1 MRITEGTVALGASHT
16 IEASLVAHHEV
27 NAWDKTGQ
35 VRQSED
41 VKITLSGAHAGA
53 KLQQFAA
60 NGAGLPASA
69 AVAAVRARAM
79 VQAVAA
85 RSRAAVP
92 GQLTARM
99 AAAPAPAATDATDL
113 SASSS
118 ISTTDRLWLLLLNV
132 TGDAEGAARLAARL
146 AALAQHRNAGG
157 GTAQAL
163 QAVANAHPT
172 AREHAEA
179 RAAAALPPVP
189 DWGYR
194 EDTSVTV
201 TRSEETTFSAGAVV
215 QTADGRQIT
224 LAAAFDLVSRSS
236 VTETSSIRAGAALH
250 DPLVLNVAGDAPA
263 LGPGTQAVDVNN
275 DGTAE
280 QVAAL
285 GAGTQYL
292 VRDLNGNGVVDGGAE
307 LFGPA
312 TNNGFSEL
320 AALDKDHSGWVDEGD
335 AAFAQLGLWSG
346 AEGAAIQSLADAGV
360 GAIHTGSIATP
371 YTYGASTGNLAAAGV
386 FLYEDGRTGIAGEI
400 NLRA

>member
-27 NAWDKTGQ
+27 NAWDNTGQ

-41 VKITLSGAHAGA
+41 VRITLSGAHAGT
-53 KLQQFAA
+53 KLQQLAA
-60 NGAGLPASA
+60 TGAGLPASA
-69 AVAAVRARAM
+69 AVTAVGARAM
-79 VQAVAA
+79 AQPLAA
-85 RSRAAVP
+85 RSRTVVP
-92 GQLTARM
+92 GQLTAGL
-99 AAAPAPAATDATDL
+99 AAAPAPAATEPTHVTGSVTI
-113 SASSS
+113 SA
-118 ISTTDRLWLLLLNV
+118 TDRLWLLLLNV
-132 TGDAEGAARLAARL
+132 TGDAEGASRLAARL
-146 AALAQHRNAGG
+146 AALAQHMHAGS
-157 GTAQAL
+157 GTSQAL

-179 RAAAALPPVP
+179 RAAAAAPPAP

-201 TRSEETTFSAGAVV
+201 TRSEETTFSAGAAV

-224 LAAAFDLVSRSS
+224 LAAAFDLVSRSTA
-236 VTETSSIRAGAALH
+236 TETSSIRAGAALH
-250 DPLVLNVAGDAPA
+250 DPLVLNVTGGAPA
-263 LGPGTQAVDVNN
+263 LGPGTQAVDVDN

-312 TNNGFSEL
+312 TNSGFSEL

-346 AEGAAIQSLADAGV
+346 AGGAAIQSLADAGV
-360 GAIHTGSIATP
+360 GAIHAGSIATP
-371 YTYGASTGNLAAAGV
+371 FPYGPSTGSLAAAGV
-386 FLYEDGRTGIAGEI
+386 FLYEDGRTGIAGEV
-400 NLRA
+400 NLLA